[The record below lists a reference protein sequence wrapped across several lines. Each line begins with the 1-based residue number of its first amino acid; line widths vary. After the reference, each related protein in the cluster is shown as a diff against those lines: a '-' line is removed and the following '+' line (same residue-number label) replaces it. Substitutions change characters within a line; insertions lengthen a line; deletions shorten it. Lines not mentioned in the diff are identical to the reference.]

1 MYHTQTAGI
10 LAAVRPCGVVVN
22 FMEMYTC
29 ESPTQAYVFLWLTFG
44 KCLEDLQMLKYC
56 GYDRACDLHPFS
68 EGMSKKGGVGA
79 KIIDEHVKFL
89 VDKFHCIKHTEP
101 CCMPLENPKCVY
113 HPDLESFKDI
123 HGTNTERAEQ
133 TFNWL
138 GRHKHVVKRM
148 TQFKFNFYLWNMINS
163 HNIRKVSSQQ

>member
-1 MYHTQTAGI
+1 MWC
-10 LAAVRPCGVVVN
+10 CGEFYGNVS
-22 FMEMYTC
+22 FI
-29 ESPTQAYVFLWLTFG
+29 
-44 KCLEDLQMLKYC
+44 
-56 GYDRACDLHPFS
+56 

-101 CCMPLENPKCVY
+101 CCMPLDNPKCVY

-123 HGTNTERAEQ
+123 HGTNAECAEQ

-138 GRHKHVVKRM
+138 GRYEH
-148 TQFKFNFYLWNMINS
+148 I
-163 HNIRKVSSQQ
+163 VSLKPWQHLPPPSYGLLDICQVCCFRCKEDDTVQIQLLPVEHDKQP

>member
-1 MYHTQTAGI
+1 MQKEVNRYRTQTAGI
-10 LAAVRPCGVVVN
+10 LAAVRPCGVVVS

-29 ESPTQAYVFLWLTFG
+29 ESPTQAYVFLWLTFE

-56 GYDRACDLHPFS
+56 GYDRACDLHPFI

-79 KIIDEHVKFL
+79 KIIDEDVKFL

-101 CCMPLENPKCVY
+101 CCMPLDNPKCVY

-123 HGTNTERAEQ
+123 HGTNTEYAEQ
-133 TFNWL
+133 AFNWL
-138 GRHKHVVKRM
+138 G
-148 TQFKFNFYLWNMINS
+148 
-163 HNIRKVSSQQ
+163 